1 MAIAHLPRSQHI
13 ACIQTVECSRAMQAL
28 ACQAWDASCLGSTA
42 CRSDGSI
49 LQLFWTR
56 WPGSRKAWYQPV
68 VQPVIWRTLLLCLV
82 LLSTGAFVCACL
94 VTSWLLVSASFLLE
108 RCLNIVVGRCEWH
121 QNNFCML
128 FNWGSVACISH
139 SS

>member
-13 ACIQTVECSRAMQAL
+13 GRIQTLECSRATQAL
-28 ACQAWDASCLGSTA
+28 ACKAWDASCLWSTA
-42 CRSDGSI
+42 CRSDEYI
-49 LQLFWTR
+49 FRLFWTH

-94 VTSWLLVSASFLLE
+94 VKLWQLVSASFLLE
-108 RCLNIVVGRCEWH
+108 CCLAIITGRCGWH
-121 QNNFCML
+121 QNKFCMH
-128 FNWGSVACISH
+128 FN
-139 SS
+139 